1 MVPLN
6 LDAAFTTANQLAIVG
21 WASLILLPRW
31 RGVSAAL
38 AGLVIPAALSLG
50 YFVLIGVCWHGAEGG
65 FSSLD
70 GVAALF
76 RSREMLL
83 AGWVHYLAFDLFLG
97 NWILRRSQ
105 EEKMP
110 HGLMVPVLLAT
121 FLFGPIGY
129 LAFLLLRASFGSAR
143 NDHVART
150 LAAAPSWLRAV
161 EFEPRL
167 TAAGLAMAAL
177 IVPTLLAYAI
187 EPRTFQG
194 VNVWLKPLKFEI
206 SIALYLLTLALC
218 LPLTSRAFSA
228 SWLGRF
234 TVWPVIVLIWF
245 EILYIGWRA
254 SRAEAS
260 HYNRDSWLDAALYD
274 AMGAAA
280 VTFTLAAGAMAYG
293 LARRDAQRI
302 APVLRWALV
311 IGLGLTCILGLVS
324 GGLLGT
330 APGHFVG
337 TVPAEHPTVPLFGW
351 SLAIGDLRV
360 AHFLGLHAVHVIPAF
375 GLLVWLLTRQARTGV
390 LALGAFSAAYALLT
404 VTALVA
410 ALNARPLLGLG

>member
-1 MVPLN
+1 
-6 LDAAFTTANQLAIVG
+6 
-21 WASLILLPRW
+21 
-31 RGVSAAL
+31 
-38 AGLVIPAALSLG
+38 
-50 YFVLIGVCWHGAEGG
+50 
-65 FSSLD
+65 
-70 GVAALF
+70 
-76 RSREMLL
+76 
-83 AGWVHYLAFDLFLG
+83 
-97 NWILRRSQ
+97 
-105 EEKMP
+105 
-110 HGLMVPVLLAT
+110 MVPVLLAT

-143 NDHVART
+143 NDRIARA
-150 LAAAPSWLRAV
+150 LAAAPAWLRAV

-187 EPRTFQG
+187 DPRTFQG

-245 EILYIGWRA
+245 EIVYIGWRA

-293 LARRDAQRI
+293 LARRDAARI
-302 APVLRWALV
+302 APVLRWSLV
-311 IGLGLTCILGLVS
+311 IGLRPDLHPRPRQRRPARQCSRTFRRRRP
-324 GGLLGT
+324 GGASDACRSSAGR
-330 APGHFVG
+330 
-337 TVPAEHPTVPLFGW
+337 W
-351 SLAIGDLRV
+351 RSAIC
-360 AHFLGLHAVHVIPAF
+360 ASPISSACTPCTIIPAF

-390 LALGAFSAAYALLT
+390 LALGAFSAAYALVT
-404 VTALVA
+404 VAALVA